1 MSETT
6 TVRVSR
12 RTREQLNHLSGASGQ
27 TVDAVIQ
34 RALRVLE
41 VEERRRLAVEQS
53 LALANDADG
62 RAEVAAALRDALGG
76 E

>member
-1 MSETT
+1 MSDTT
-6 TVRVSR
+6 TVRVGR
-12 RTREQLNHLSGASGQ
+12 RTRDQLNQLSSASGQ

-41 VEERRRLAVEQS
+41 LEERRRLAVEQS
-53 LALANDADG
+53 LELANDADD
-62 RAEVAAALRDALGG
+62 RAEVQAAIRDALG